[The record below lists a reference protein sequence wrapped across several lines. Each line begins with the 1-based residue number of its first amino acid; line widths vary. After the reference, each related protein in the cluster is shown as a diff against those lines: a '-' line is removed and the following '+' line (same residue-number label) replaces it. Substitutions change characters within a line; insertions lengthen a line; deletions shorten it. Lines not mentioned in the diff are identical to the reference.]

1 MKRLFVPTLSR
12 VPPNRSRTRSLAVDA
27 RLRGGWLML
36 ARTIWIALTVLT
48 VIHFFASLPNIF
60 ILYQKICAS
69 GGSPE
74 SGCVT
79 TPTNVVELQAMG
91 LSVGFL
97 AIYNTAL
104 VVFAGVVCFV
114 VGAVIFWRTWEKS
127 TNLMALF
134 VSLALV
140 MFAGVVFTSPTDS
153 FTAVSFVWQGVAS
166 FLAFFAPISV
176 VFFSYLFP
184 DGRFVPRWTGA
195 MVGLFAL
202 LLGYIIFFPDSSL
215 KSWLVAEQVIWVPGI
230 LAIGLFSQ
238 IYRYRRVSNLVQRQ
252 QTRWVVFGFAV
263 AVVVSQG
270 GRIIADVLVHPPV
283 LFWLIETPIVIVSI
297 LFVPFSICF
306 AILRFRLWDIDI
318 IINRTLVYA
327 TLTISVVGVYVL
339 VVGGLGTL
347 LQAQA
352 NPLISLLA
360 IGLAAVLF
368 QPMRNRLQQA
378 VNRLIYGERDDPYAV
393 LSRLGQR
400 IEATLA
406 PEAVLPTI
414 VETVAQAL
422 KLPYAAIT
430 LKQEHEFSIVASYGD
445 HGESREVR
453 EELLHLPLV
462 YQTEQV
468 GELILAQ
475 RAPGESFTSAD
486 RSLLDDL
493 ARQAGIAAHAMR
505 LTTDLQRSRERLVTA
520 REEERRRLR
529 RDLHDGLG
537 PALATLSLQAE
548 AARDAVSTEP
558 ALAVS
563 LMNDLITQTQAA
575 ITDIRRLV
583 YDLRPPALDD
593 LGLVAAIRAQAIRYE
608 HLGLQVTVK
617 APESLPPLPA
627 AVEVAAYRIIQEA
640 LTNIVRHAHTCLIRL
655 TLDNEL
661 HLEITDDGRG
671 IPADRPVGVGLR
683 SMHERTAELGGSC
696 IVEALSGGGTRIQVI
711 LPRAFQEIEPASQV
725 APGELSVNA
734 QQLSERGN

>member
-1 MKRLFVPTLSR
+1 MNHPFTSQ
-12 VPPNRSRTRSLAVDA
+12 RSGVTRKLPETQSADA
-27 RLRGGWLML
+27 RLRGGWLLL
-36 ARTIWIALTVLT
+36 ARTIWITLAVLS
-48 VIHFFASLPNIF
+48 VIHFFPSLQNFF
-60 ILYQKICAS
+60 ILYQKICTS

-79 TPTNVVELQAMG
+79 TPTNVRELQAMG

-97 AIYNTAL
+97 AMYNTAC
-104 VVFAGVVCFV
+104 VVIAGVICFV
-114 VGAVIFWRTWEKS
+114 IGAVIFWRTWEKS

-140 MFAGVVFTSPTDS
+140 TFAGAGFTGPTDN
-153 FTAVSFVWQGVAS
+153 FTGVSFVWQGVVT
-166 FLAFFAPISV
+166 FLTFFAQVSI
-176 VFFSYLFP
+176 VFFIYIFP
-184 DGRFVPRWTGA
+184 DGRFVPRWTSA
-195 MVGLFAL
+195 MAGLFVL
-202 LLGYIIFFPDSSL
+202 LVGYIFFFPDSSL
-215 KSWLVAEQVIWVPGI
+215 KSWLVAEQGIWVSGI
-230 LAIGLFSQ
+230 LAIGVFSQ
-238 IYRYRRVSNLVQRQ
+238 IYRYRRVSNQVQRQ
-252 QTRWVVFGFAV
+252 QTRWVVFGFTI

-270 GRIIADVLVHPPV
+270 ERIIADVLVHPPA
-283 LFWLIETPIVIVSI
+283 LFWLVEIPILTVAL
-297 LFVPFSICF
+297 LFVPFSLCF

-327 TLTISVVGVYVL
+327 ALTIGVVGVYVL
-339 VVGGLGTL
+339 VVGGLGKL

-352 NPLISLLA
+352 NTLISLLA

-378 VNRLIYGERDDPYAV
+378 VNRLIYGERDDPHAV
-393 LSRLGQR
+393 LSRLGER

-445 HGESREVR
+445 LGESREVS
-453 EELLHLPLV
+453 EELLRLPLV
-462 YQTEQV
+462 YQTEQI

-486 RSLLDDL
+486 RRLLDDL
-493 ARQAGIAAHAMR
+493 AHQAGIAAHAVR

-548 AARDAVSTEP
+548 AARDIVSTEP

-563 LMNDLITQTQAA
+563 LMDDLITQTQAA
-575 ITDIRRLV
+575 INDIRRLV

-608 HLGLQVTVK
+608 HSGLQVTIK

-640 LTNIVRHAHTCLIRL
+640 LTNIVRHADAHTCYIRL
-655 TLDNEL
+655 TLDNAL
-661 HLEITDDGRG
+661 HLEIIDDGHG
-671 IPADRPVGVGLR
+671 ISADRPMGVGLR

-696 IVEALSGGGTRIQVI
+696 IVEALSSGGTRVHAI
-711 LPRAFQEIEPASQV
+711 LPYALASY
-725 APGELSVNA
+725 L
-734 QQLSERGN
+734 